1 MAQLVNTAN
10 KRQYQSLLTSM
21 FRDRKRV
28 FVDYLG
34 WDLPVSD
41 GEEQDGFDAFGAEY
55 LILRSPGGHDHLGSL
70 RLLRTDR
77 PHLLDTMFSELCEG
91 ELPRGPNIREISRL
105 CLSPRCPRE
114 MVADYR
120 AHLAT
125 ALVEYALLSG
135 IDAYTAVIDASNLAP
150 LLARGW
156 HCQPMGLPRPYG
168 RQTLIAVRLDITPQ
182 TIALLRRAG
191 NYRENA
197 LEYAL
202 DVELV
207 AA

>member
-10 KRQYQSLLTSM
+10 KRQYQPLLSSM

-34 WDLPVSD
+34 WDLPTSD

-55 LILRSPGGHDHLGSL
+55 LILCAPGGQDHLGSL

-77 PHLLDTMFSELCEG
+77 PHILDTMFADLCEG
-91 ELPRGPNIREISRL
+91 EVPRGPNIREISRL
-105 CLSPRCPRE
+105 CLSPRCGRDQ
-114 MVADYR
+114 VADYR

-125 ALVEYALLSG
+125 ALVEYALLTE
-135 IDAYTAVIDASNLAP
+135 IDAYTAVIDASNLTP

-156 HCQPMGLPRPYG
+156 HCQPMGLPRIHA
-168 RQTLIAVRLDITPQ
+168 RQNLLAVRLDITPQ

-197 LEYAL
+197 LQCAL